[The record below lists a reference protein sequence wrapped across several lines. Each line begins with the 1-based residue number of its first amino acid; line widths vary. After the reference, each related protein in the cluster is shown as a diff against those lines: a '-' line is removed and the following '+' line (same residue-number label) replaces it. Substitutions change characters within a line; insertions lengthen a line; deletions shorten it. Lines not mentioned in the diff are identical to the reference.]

1 MGGRGLIVP
10 GRAYPHAAS
19 LLALARQALE
29 EHGWSTVPV
38 TWEPDV
44 AGEAVDAGPVAATS
58 FVERAVTSAAEEGAD
73 PTIVVGKSLGTRASA
88 YAAQRAWPAVW
99 LTPLLRDQG
108 CVAGIRANP
117 APQLLVGG
125 RGDDHWDAAV
135 AAELGR
141 TSAVVRVLEL
151 EDADH
156 GLVASAGAV
165 ATAEN
170 VLLVARALD
179 GWLVERAGEAA

>member
-1 MGGRGLIVP
+1 MRGRGLIVP
-10 GRAYPHAAS
+10 GRAYPHAGP

-29 EHGWSTVPV
+29 
-38 TWEPDV
+38 
-44 AGEAVDAGPVAATS
+44 
-58 FVERAVTSAAEEGAD
+58 RAHSSAAEEGAD
-73 PTIVVGKSLGTRASA
+73 PTIVVGRSLGTRASA

-99 LTPLLRDQG
+99 LTPLLRDHG
-108 CVAGIRANP
+108 CLAGVRANR
-117 APQLLVGG
+117 APHLLVGG
-125 RGDDHWDAAV
+125 RGDDHWDPAV

-170 VLLVARALD
+170 VPLVARALD